1 MSIFSDFS
9 SAREVKRQ
17 MKLDN
22 VPESARKRIESAEIT
37 AKQLNDR
44 VDKLTKEKRDGTK
57 PIEGA
62 DVAELDAILSEAD
75 ALTKGLEEYPYIL
88 TENILAVQYRARQ
101 AVNGERNRRYKVRSD
116 ALGRLNNAQATFQR
130 PLFVIGNSMKAYV
143 EAMETYPLDKL
154 LEPCEVV
161 CGSVQP
167 PITVTAEDAAAMTD
181 KELSDAINKAYM
193 QAHDAIGPAM
203 FVDEVSRMLELLPE
217 VIEAME
223 SYRDSRIEDKR
234 QAGESHGILVAE
246 QKRRKAEA
254 ERIAAQSNRPMADRI
269 TELEQ
274 VLADMRKGA

>member
-17 MKLDN
+17 MKLGE
-22 VPESARKRIESAEIT
+22 VPASARKRIESAEIT

-88 TENILAVQYRARQ
+88 PENILAVQYRARQ
-101 AVNGERNRRYKVRSD
+101 TVNAERNRRYKVRSD
-116 ALGRLNNAQATFQR
+116 AWARLNNAQGSFQR
-130 PLFVIGNSMKAYV
+130 LLSVIGNGMKEYV
-143 EAMETYPLDKL
+143 EAMETYPLDRL
-154 LEPCEVV
+154 LEPCAAV

-167 PITVTAEDAAAMTD
+167 PLTVTAEDAAAMTD

-203 FVDEVSRMLELLPE
+203 FADEVSRMLELLPE

-223 SYRDSRIEDKR
+223 SYRDRRIEDKR